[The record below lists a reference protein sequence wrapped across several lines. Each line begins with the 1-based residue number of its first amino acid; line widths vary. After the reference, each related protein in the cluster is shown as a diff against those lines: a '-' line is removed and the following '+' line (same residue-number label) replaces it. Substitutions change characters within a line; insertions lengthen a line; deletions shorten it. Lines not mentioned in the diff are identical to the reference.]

1 MQLKKTTALLKIFLR
16 QFIHSSMNCSV
27 EISMYPLD
35 KKYKK
40 HIIEF
45 IKKLRLYKSISVI
58 SNGMSTQVFG
68 EYSDVTSALNHEI
81 QLAFKNKIPIVFNL
95 KIINSDLSKI
105 EEF

>member
-1 MQLKKTTALLKIFLR
+1 
-16 QFIHSSMNCSV
+16 MNCSV

-58 SNGMSTQVFG
+58 SNGMSTQIFG
-68 EYSDVTSALNHEI
+68 KFTDITPALNHEI

>member
-1 MQLKKTTALLKIFLR
+1 
-16 QFIHSSMNCSV
+16 
-27 EISMYPLD
+27 MYPLD

-45 IKKLRLYKSISVI
+45 IKKLRLYKSINVI
-58 SNGMSTQVFG
+58 SNGISTQIFG
-68 EYSDVTSALNHEI
+68 EYTNVTTTLNHEI

-95 KIINSDLSKI
+95 KIINYDLSKI

>member
-1 MQLKKTTALLKIFLR
+1 MKR
-16 QFIHSSMNCSV
+16 SV

-40 HIIEF
+40 HIIKF
-45 IKKLRLYKSISVI
+45 IKKLKLYKSISVI
-58 SNGMSTQVFG
+58 SNGMSTQIFG
-68 EYSDVTSALNHEI
+68 KYSDVISVLKHEI
-81 QLAFKNKIPIVFNL
+81 QLAFKNKTPIVFNL

>member
-1 MQLKKTTALLKIFLR
+1 
-16 QFIHSSMNCSV
+16 MNCSV

-40 HIIEF
+40 YIIKF
-45 IKKLRLYKSISVI
+45 IKKLRLYKSTKVI
-58 SNGMSTQVFG
+58 SNGMSTQVFRKFT
-68 EYSDVTSALNHEI
+68 DIISALNHEI
-81 QLAFKNKIPIVFNL
+81 QLTFKNKIPIVFNL

>member
-1 MQLKKTTALLKIFLR
+1 
-16 QFIHSSMNCSV
+16 MNCSV

-45 IKKLRLYKSISVI
+45 IKKLRLYKSIRVI
-58 SNGMSTQVFG
+58 SNGMSTQIFG
-68 EYSDVTSALNHEI
+68 EYSDVSSALNHEI

>member
-1 MQLKKTTALLKIFLR
+1 
-16 QFIHSSMNCSV
+16 MNCSV
-27 EISMYPLD
+27 EISMYPID

-45 IKKLRLYKSISVI
+45 IKKLRLYKSIKVI
-58 SNGMSTQVFG
+58 SNSMSTQVFG
-68 EYSDVTSALNHEI
+68 KFTDITSALNHEI

>member
-1 MQLKKTTALLKIFLR
+1 
-16 QFIHSSMNCSV
+16 MNCSV
-27 EISMYPLD
+27 EISMYPID

-40 HIIEF
+40 YIIEF
-45 IKKLRLYKSISVI
+45 IKKLRLYKSIKVI

-68 EYSDVTSALNHEI
+68 KFTDITLALNHEI

>member
-1 MQLKKTTALLKIFLR
+1 
-16 QFIHSSMNCSV
+16 MNCSV
-27 EISMYPLD
+27 AISMYPID

-45 IKKLRLYKSISVI
+45 IKKLRLYKSIKVI

-68 EYSDVTSALNHEI
+68 KFTDITSALNHEI

>member
-1 MQLKKTTALLKIFLR
+1 
-16 QFIHSSMNCSV
+16 MNCSV

-45 IKKLRLYKSISVI
+45 IKKLRLYKSIKVI
-58 SNGMSTQVFG
+58 SNGMSTQIFG
-68 EYSDVTSALNHEI
+68 NFTHITQALNHEI